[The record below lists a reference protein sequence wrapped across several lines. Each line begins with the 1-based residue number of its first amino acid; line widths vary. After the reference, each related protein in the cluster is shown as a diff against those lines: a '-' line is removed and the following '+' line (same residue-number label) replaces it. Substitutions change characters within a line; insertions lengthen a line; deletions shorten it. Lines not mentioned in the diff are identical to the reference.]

1 MALMDVGTISF
12 ELDADE
18 NRVET
23 AEYMNCGTDD
33 ARVDFFAFNDYS
45 WCSPSSFNKSTWAE
59 KVDSFKDYSVPIL

>member
-1 MALMDVGTISF
+1 MDVSRRSF
-12 ELDADE
+12 ELEADG

-45 WCSPSSFNKSTWAE
+45 WCSPSSFQGSTWAK
-59 KVDSFKDYSVPIL
+59 KVDDFKDYSVPIL